1 MSVYDVVIVGSGPA
15 GLATAIAAKQ
25 HGLRYLVVEK
35 GALVN
40 TLLHFPTNMVF
51 FTTPELLE
59 IGGLPFVTP
68 YDKPTRLE
76 ALRYY
81 RRVVDTYTLAID
93 FDETVA
99 AIESSAGERGGP
111 ASARRLRVRT
121 TSTRRGARA
130 IDTHTAVIATG
141 AYDLPNPLEV
151 EGEALPHVSHYYTE
165 AHPWYRK
172 RVVIIGGAN
181 SAADAALE
189 LYRGGA
195 HVTIVHR
202 GADFGQ
208 GIKYWVR
215 PDLLNRVKEGSIAA
229 RLESRVVRITPD
241 HVETDRLGVAE
252 RLPADGVFVLTGY
265 HSDTTLLAS
274 AGVRFDPVELTPSF
288 DADTFETNVP
298 GIYLAGNVT
307 TGRQTN
313 RIFIENGRFHG
324 ERVIQVIAS
333 RLRGTPDN
341 EPRPVLSGLASKD
354 AASSVEVA
362 AASERPAVPAADV
375 R

>member
-1 MSVYDVVIVGSGPA
+1 MSVLDVIVVGAGPA

-25 HGLRYLVVEK
+25 HGLDHLVLEK

-68 YDKPTRLE
+68 YDKPTRIE

-81 RRVVDTYTLAID
+81 RRVTDTYTLPIA
-93 FDETVA
+93 FGETVEA
-99 AIESSAGERGGP
+99 VEADDTHG
-111 ASARRLRVRT
+111 ARVLRVRT
-121 TSTRRGARA
+121 RAAPPGASASSTSRLAR
-130 IDTHTAVIATG
+130 TVVIATG
-141 AYDLPNPLEV
+141 AYDLPNALGVP
-151 EGEALPHVSHYYTE
+151 GEHLPHVSHYYTE
-165 AHPWYRK
+165 AHPFYRK

-189 LYRGGA
+189 LYRSGV

-202 GADFGQ
+202 GADFARGL
-208 GIKYWVR
+208 KYWVR

-229 RLESRVVRITPD
+229 RLEARVVRITEEAV
-241 HVETDRLGVAE
+241 HIE
-252 RLPADGVFVLTGY
+252 RDGREEALPADAVFALTGY
-265 HSDTTLLAS
+265 HSDATLLAS
-274 AGVRFDPVELTPSF
+274 AGVRFDPVELTPEF

-324 ERVIQVIAS
+324 ERVIQVIAA
-333 RLRGTPDN
+333 RLRNLPDN
-341 EPRPVLSGLASKD
+341 EPRPYLSGLASKD
-354 AASSVEVA
+354 AA
-362 AASERPAVPAADV
+362 ASESAAG
-375 R
+375 

>member
-1 MSVYDVVIVGSGPA
+1 MSVFDVIVVGAGPA
-15 GLATAIAAKQ
+15 GLATAIAARQ
-25 HGLRYLVVEK
+25 HALSHLVIEK

-40 TLLHFPTNMVF
+40 TLLNFPTNMVF

-81 RRVVDTYTLAID
+81 RRVADTYTLPIA
-93 FDETVA
+93 FGEGVEGVTPT
-99 AIESSAGERGGP
+99 AGDGG
-111 ASARRLRVRT
+111 SLLHVRT
-121 TSTRRGARA
+121 RSAAHGAR
-130 IDTHTAVIATG
+130 THVARTVVIATG
-141 AYDLPNPLEV
+141 AYDLPNLLGV
-151 EGEALPHVSHYYTE
+151 DGEGLPHVSHYYTE

-181 SAADAALE
+181 SAADAGLE
-189 LYRGGA
+189 LYRTGA
-195 HVTIVHR
+195 SVTIVHR
-202 GADFGQ
+202 GADFAP

-229 RLESRVVRITPD
+229 RLSTRVRRITPEAVI
-241 HVETDRLGVAE
+241 VERDGVEEAI
-252 RLPADGVFVLTGY
+252 PADGVFVLTGY

-274 AGVRFDPVELTPSF
+274 AGVAFDPVELTPSF

-298 GIYLAGNVT
+298 GIHLAGNVT

-341 EPRPVLSGLASKD
+341 EPRPFLSGLASKD
-354 AASSVEVA
+354 AAI
-362 AASERPAVPAADV
+362 SETSGQRP
-375 R
+375 

>member
-1 MSVYDVVIVGSGPA
+1 MSVLDVIIVGAGPA

-25 HGLRYLVVEK
+25 HGLDHLVVEK

-68 YDKPTRLE
+68 YDKPTRIE

-81 RRVVDTYTLAID
+81 RRVADTYTLPIA
-93 FDETVA
+93 FG
-99 AIESSAGERGGP
+99 ESVEAVVPDTSASDRVLHVHTR
-111 ASARRLRVRT
+111 SARSGADTGIATTRAART
-121 TSTRRGARA
+121 V
-130 IDTHTAVIATG
+130 VIATG
-141 AYDLPNPLEV
+141 AYDLPNVLDV
-151 EGEALPHVSHYYTE
+151 EGERLPHVSHYYTE
-165 AHPWYRK
+165 AHPFYRK

-189 LYRGGA
+189 LYRGGVD
-195 HVTIVHR
+195 VTIVHR
-202 GADFGQ
+202 GADFAPGL
-208 GIKYWVR
+208 KYWVR
-215 PDLLNRVKEGSIAA
+215 PDLLNRVKAGSIAA
-229 RLESRVVRITPD
+229 RLEARAVRITEDAVHIVQPGR
-241 HVETDRLGVAE
+241 EE
-252 RLPADGVFVLTGY
+252 RLPADAVFVLTGY
-265 HSDTTLLAS
+265 HSDTTLLAH
-274 AGVRFDPVELTPSF
+274 AGVEFDPVELTPRF

-324 ERVIQVIAS
+324 ERVIQVIAA
-333 RLRGTPDN
+333 RLRGLPDD
-341 EPRPVLSGLASKD
+341 EPRPFLSGLAAQD
-354 AASSVEVA
+354 A
-362 AASERPAVPAADV
+362 AASIERAAA
-375 R
+375 RP